1 MKKIIFIVLLFIELQ
16 GYSQIGKGSFISGG
30 LSNVKYELKDN
41 ISNFE
46 CDFEPILGYFLFD
59 NFSINV
65 NPSIKYN
72 SSKNLESSLLYPTNK
87 SITYGLAPNIS
98 YYYELNKFLYPYLNI
113 GSEFSIYSKRKY
125 NDYDGT
131 LGDYEIKNK
140 YLEINAGVGLIIML
154 NKYLGLNT
162 LLTVHSTKS
171 TYYFDDSETLKK
183 HLFFNMN
190 FGFTILFPKQN
201 ISSE

>member
-87 SITYGLAPNIS
+87 SITYGLAPIS
-98 YYYELNKFLYPYLNI
+98 
-113 GSEFSIYSKRKY
+113 
-125 NDYDGT
+125 
-131 LGDYEIKNK
+131 
-140 YLEINAGVGLIIML
+140 VIIM
-154 NKYLGLNT
+154 N
-162 LLTVHSTKS
+162 
-171 TYYFDDSETLKK
+171 
-183 HLFFNMN
+183 
-190 FGFTILFPKQN
+190 
-201 ISSE
+201 